1 MALFD
6 GLAQELVVEEFYK
19 MALHDYTSGT
29 SLEVLEANIKLYEE
43 LELYLPC
50 AGIHRAVEEIKKLEA
65 IMSGVDTMIYN
76 ETLIDKITEVEDDE
90 RGDN

>member
-6 GLAQELVVEEFYK
+6 DLSREIVIEEFYK

-29 SLEVLEANIKLYEE
+29 PLEVLEANIRLYEE
-43 LELYLPC
+43 IELYLPC
-50 AGIHRAVEEIKKLEA
+50 AGIHRAVEEIRKLEA
-65 IMSGVDTMIYN
+65 IMNGVDTMIYN
-76 ETLIDKITEVEDDE
+76 ETLIDKITEIKDDE

>member
-6 GLAQELVVEEFYK
+6 GLAQEFVVEEFYK

-65 IMSGVDTMIYN
+65 IMSGVDAMIYN
-76 ETLIDKITEVEDDE
+76 ETLIDKITEVEEDE